1 MGRAGLPNDDRI
13 ADAYRRWGY
22 LQADLDPLGRIAPYR
37 HPDIDAF
44 KASGASGPA
53 ASAEAER
60 WRAIYC
66 GSIGVE
72 FMQMPYPD
80 RCRFVAERMEA
91 PSPPPDRGR
100 LLRRIAETELFE
112 RFLHQR
118 FVGTKRYSLEGGA
131 GVIPLL
137 DAILDAA
144 AGGGVEI
151 VLVGMSHRGRL
162 DVMNQIVGVP
172 PAHLFSRFEDIEP
185 RSVLGGGDLKYHKGA
200 TGTYN
205 SASGRALHVHLVS
218 NPSHLEAVDP
228 VVMGRARAHQ
238 QRIAAE
244 AGAAEA
250 GSGIGRPRVLPVTLH
265 GDAAFA
271 GQGIAAETLNMSEL
285 PGYTVGGTIRIVMN
299 NLIGFTTEPWAL
311 HSSRYA
317 SDVAKRLAI
326 PILHVN
332 GQDPEAI
339 VRAGRL
345 AFEYRAAF
353 QTDVVIDLIGFRRY
367 GHSEVDD
374 PTTTQPLLYA
384 RIGGLPMLWEAY
396 AERLG
401 VPPDERAHLE
411 EEIVGR
417 YRAELDKSRA
427 MTKTPAIRALPGYW
441 DRYVGGRYDPALE
454 VDTAVDAGRLTTIAS
469 LIGSVP
475 AGFHLHPKVAK
486 GLEQRL
492 EMGRGARSI
501 DWGMAEALAFGS
513 LLTEGV
519 PIRLTGQDTRRGTFN
534 HRHAVLIDVV
544 DGRECY
550 PLRQVGAD
558 RDGGATG
565 GPPVRF
571 EVYDSPLSEAAPL
584 GFEYGY
590 SRDYP
595 EALVLWEAQFGDFV
609 NGAQVILDQFIAAGE
624 DKWGLLSGLVM
635 LLPHGYEGQGPE
647 HSSARIERFLDLA
660 GEDAIQVCQPSTAA
674 QYFHLLRRQALR
686 RWRKPL
692 VVFTPKGMLRAPAAC
707 SALADL
713 ASGRFEP
720 VLGDVAEGGQTAASG
735 DAAERSEATRILFC
749 SGKIAHELRA
759 ERRRR
764 AARGTAI
771 VTVEQFYPF
780 PETEVVR
787 QLVLHPRAHEIV
799 WVQEEP
805 RNMGALDFVRPP
817 LQRLADSRQV
827 TAVHRSESASPATG
841 SAKAHGLEQE
851 ALLALAIGR
860 PGPV

>member
-1 MGRAGLPNDDRI
+1 MLRMMNDERI
-13 ADAYRRWGY
+13 ADVYRRWGY

-37 HPDIDAF
+37 HPEIDALE
-44 KASGASGPA
+44 SGEP
-53 ASAEAER
+53 AEAER
-60 WRAIYC
+60 WRSIYC
-66 GSIGVE
+66 GPIGVE

-91 PSPPPDRGR
+91 SPAPPDRAR
-100 LLRRIAETELFE
+100 LLRRLAETELFE

-131 GVIPLL
+131 SVIPLL
-137 DAILDAA
+137 DAILEAA
-144 AGGGVEI
+144 AERGAQS

-162 DVMNQIVGVP
+162 DVMTQIVGVP
-172 PAHLFSRFEDIEP
+172 AAHLFSRFEDIEP

-200 TGTYN
+200 TGTYT
-205 SASGRALHVHLVS
+205 SAAGRGLQIHLVS

-228 VVMGRARAHQ
+228 VVMGRARAYQ

-244 AGAAEA
+244 AGEAEA
-250 GSGIGRPRVLPVTLH
+250 GSGIGRPKVLPITLH

-271 GQGIAAETLNMSEL
+271 GQGIAAETLNLAEL
-285 PGYTVGGTIRIVMN
+285 PGYTVGGTVRIVMN

-311 HSSRYA
+311 HSSRFA

-332 GQDPEAI
+332 GQDPEA
-339 VRAGRL
+339 VARAGRL
-345 AFEYRAAF
+345 ALEYRAAF

-384 RIGGLPMLWEAY
+384 RIEALPMLWQAY
-396 AERLG
+396 ADRLG
-401 VPPDERAHLE
+401 MPPAERQRLE
-411 EEIVGR
+411 AEIVGR
-417 YRAELDKSRA
+417 YQTELDASRA
-427 MTKTPAIRALPGYW
+427 MTKIPAIRALPRYW
-441 DRYVGGRYDPALE
+441 DAYVGGRYDPALE
-454 VDTAVDAGRLTTIAS
+454 VATAVDAGRLAAIAQR
-469 LIGSVP
+469 IGSVP

-492 EMGRGARSI
+492 EMGRGTRAI

-513 LLTEGV
+513 LLLHGV

-544 DGRECY
+544 DGREYY
-550 PLRQVGAD
+550 PLRQVGAE
-558 RDGGATG
+558 RDGGAAA

-571 EVYDSPLSEAAPL
+571 EVYDSPLSEAAPV

-595 EALVLWEAQFGDFV
+595 EVLVLWEAQFGDFV
-609 NGAQVILDQFIAAGE
+609 NGAQVILDQFVVAGE

-660 GEDAIQVCQPSTAA
+660 GEDAIQVCQPSNAA

-686 RWRKPL
+686 AWRKPL
-692 VVFTPKGMLRAPAAC
+692 VVFTPKGMLRSPSGC
-707 SALADL
+707 SALAAL

-720 VLGDVAEGGQTAASG
+720 VLGDVGGDVGG
-735 DAAERSEATRILFC
+735 DAGGDVGDAGAGGALKDAARILFC

-764 AARGTAI
+764 RARGTAI

-780 PETEVVR
+780 PENEVKE
-787 QLVLHPRAHEIV
+787 QLALHPRANEIV

-805 RNMGALDFVRPP
+805 RNMGALDFIRPR
-817 LQRLADSRQV
+817 LQRLAAGRQV

-851 ALLALAIGR
+851 TLLALAIGR
-860 PGPV
+860 PGA